1 MARRLYFVRHGR
13 ADRDAWDGPDH
24 LRPLTPAGR
33 RRLERQAA
41 AMADLDLGVDLILC
55 SPLVRAR
62 QTADVLA
69 AALAPAGG
77 VVQDARLGFGFD
89 PLRLAE
95 LLATHPQ
102 ASRPLLVGHEPS
114 FSQVVG
120 EIVGGA
126 RLTCRKASL
135 IRVDLH
141 TEDPPCGTLEWS
153 VPPGILAGR

>member
-13 ADRDAWDGPDH
+13 ADRGAWNGPDD

-33 RRLERQAA
+33 RRLARQAD
-41 AMADLDLGVDLILC
+41 AMAALDLGVDLILT

-77 VVQDARLGFGFD
+77 VVADERLGFGFAAG
-89 PLRLAE
+89 RLAE
-95 LLATHPQ
+95 LLADHPQ

-114 FSQVVG
+114 FSLVVG
-120 EIVGGA
+120 EVVGGA

-141 TEDPPCGTLEWS
+141 TEDPPGGTLEWS
-153 VPPGILAGR
+153 VPARILAGR